1 MKKLLQYI
9 FLISLSSNAWAL
21 PSGFIYLDQVSPT
34 IVTQLRYFT
43 SNNFV
48 GRPVQGY
55 VANRTIVT
63 EPTAVALSNVQ
74 KELNAYGLG
83 LLIFDAYRPQQAVNN
98 FVVWAEDTADTKT
111 KSQYYPNV
119 DKRDLFKEGYIAE
132 KSGHSRGS
140 TVDLT
145 IVQLGNSVKQLD
157 MGSSFDYFGPQSWPD
172 YANISPQQKANRLL
186 LRTIMMKYGFVPY
199 EKEWWHFTL
208 KDEPFPDTYFDFL
221 VQ

>member
-9 FLISLSSNAWAL
+9 FLLSLSSNIWAL

-63 EPTAVALSNVQ
+63 EPTAVALSNIQ

-172 YANISPQQKANRLL
+172 YANISSQQKANRLL

>member
-34 IVTQLRYFT
+34 IVTQLRYST

-48 GRPVQGY
+48 GKPVQGY
-55 VANRTIVT
+55 LANRTIVT

-111 KSQYYPNV
+111 KPQYYPNV
-119 DKRDLFKEGYIAE
+119 NKRDLFKEGYIAE

-172 YANISPQQKANRLL
+172 YANISSQQKANRLL

>member
-1 MKKLLQYI
+1 MKKLLKYI
-9 FLISLSSNAWAL
+9 LLLSFSANIWAL
-21 PSGFIYLDQVSPT
+21 PAGFIYVDQISPT
-34 IVTQLRYFT
+34 ILTQLRYFT

-55 VANRTIVT
+55 FANRAILT
-63 EPTAVALSNVQ
+63 EPAGIALSNVQ
-74 KELNAYGLG
+74 KELNAFGLG
-83 LLIFDAYRPQQAVNN
+83 LLIFDAYRPQQAVTN
-98 FVVWAEDTADTKT
+98 FVVWAQDVTDAKN

-119 DKRDLFKEGYIAE
+119 DKRNLFKEGYIAE

-145 IVQLGNSVKQLD
+145 IVQLADNPKPLD

-172 YANISPQQKANRLL
+172 YAGITAQQKANRLL
-186 LRTIMMKYGFVPY
+186 LRTVMMKYGFMPY

>member
-1 MKKLLQYI
+1 MKKLLTYI
-9 FLISLSSNAWAL
+9 FLLSLSSNAWAL
-21 PSGFIYLDQVSPT
+21 PSGFIYLDQASPT
-34 IVTQLRYFT
+34 ILTQLRYFS
-43 SNNFV
+43 SNNFI
-48 GRPVQGY
+48 GRSVQGY
-55 VANRTIVT
+55 LANRTILT
-63 EPTAVALSNVQ
+63 EPAAAALSNIQ
-74 KELNAYGLG
+74 KELNIYGLG

-98 FVVWAEDTADTKT
+98 FVHWAKDAADTKT

-145 IVQLGNSVKQLD
+145 IVQLGNSVKPLD

-172 YANISPQQKANRLL
+172 YANITSQQKANRLL
-186 LRTIMMKYGFVPY
+186 LRTIMMKYGFAPY
-199 EKEWWHFTL
+199 NKEWWHFTL
-208 KDEPFPDTYFDFL
+208 IDEPFPETYFDFL